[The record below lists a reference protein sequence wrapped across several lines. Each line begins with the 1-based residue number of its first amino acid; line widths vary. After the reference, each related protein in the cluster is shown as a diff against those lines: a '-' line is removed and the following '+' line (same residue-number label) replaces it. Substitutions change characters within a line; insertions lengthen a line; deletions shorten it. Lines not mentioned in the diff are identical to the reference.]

1 MGIIVKIKTII
12 AVLTLCIGFCSVGN
26 ASEMTQ
32 AVLFFVNQYRN
43 QHGLGPLKMEE
54 KISQQAYR
62 HSQDMADHRQPF
74 GHLGFNER
82 FHYLR
87 KHIHEVQAGA
97 ENVAYNYKTAKIVVD
112 NWMTSRGHRQNILGH
127 YNLTGIGIVRDKQ
140 GKLYYTQLFL
150 KTAQGK
156 RKAVSVG

>member
-1 MGIIVKIKTII
+1 MGVIMKIKSFFCVLIVSLFVFK
-12 AVLTLCIGFCSVGN
+12 AVN
-26 ASEMTQ
+26 AAEMSQ
-32 AVLFFVNQYRN
+32 AVLFYVNQYRA
-43 QHGLGPLKMEE
+43 QHGLGPLKIQAQ
-54 KISQQAYR
+54 ISQQAHQ

-74 GHLGFNER
+74 GHLGFNQR
-82 FHYLR
+82 FNYLR
-87 KHIHEVQAGA
+87 KHLPEIQGGA

-150 KTAQGK
+150 KTAEGMK
-156 RKAVSVG
+156 